1 MISHAQQHTCTYTYT
16 TTHVQTYPCTHT
28 HTYIHTPT
36 SYTHLLTE
44 RQQND
49 ARALSALVD
58 TSKPERL
65 YDIARNRTYTA
76 ADSHVKEEEEKVL
89 TDFVKAQYVD
99 RLAFCEQ
106 CSELDF
112 ATAVVNED
120 PVVKYYC
127 KPCRVSSV

>member
-1 MISHAQQHTCTYTYT
+1 M
-16 TTHVQTYPCTHT
+16 
-28 HTYIHTPT
+28 
-36 SYTHLLTE
+36 TE
-44 RQQND
+44 RQEND
-49 ARALSALVD
+49 DRALSALVD
-58 TSKPERL
+58 SSKPERL
-65 YDIARNRTYTA
+65 YEIGRSRTYTA
-76 ADSHVKEEEEKVL
+76 ADSHVKEEEEEKVL

-112 ATAVVNED
+112 ATAVVDED